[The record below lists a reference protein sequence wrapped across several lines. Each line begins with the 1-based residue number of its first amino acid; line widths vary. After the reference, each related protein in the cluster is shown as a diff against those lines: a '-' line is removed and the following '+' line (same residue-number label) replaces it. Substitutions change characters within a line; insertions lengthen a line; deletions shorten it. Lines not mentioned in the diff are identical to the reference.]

1 MLVLFNIAPAVWS
14 EWCLQRIDGAAL
26 NLAIFEIVYPL
37 VISLIPIPG
46 KGEGHFG
53 EMPGYFDHI
62 IKALIP
68 GIFSVLPVPGS
79 IIKVRLSHTP
89 QLLQSTVD

>member
-53 EMPGYFDHI
+53 EISKHPHI
-62 IKALIP
+62 LICYGLIKSATFSLALIP
-68 GIFSVLPVPGS
+68 FAGRLQIRTPG
-79 IIKVRLSHTP
+79 
-89 QLLQSTVD
+89 